1 MTTTPDTPQQ
11 KTTHIYFLLDRT
23 GSMAGMAAD
32 VIGGFNGFL
41 ASQQAEPGFA
51 RMTLVQFDTVD
62 PFEILAGGL
71 PLNHVKPLTP
81 ETFQPRGG
89 TPLYDATARLIRR
102 GIEWEEE
109 RRALGRPAEDIVFVT
124 FTDGEENSSVR
135 HTRADVLRM
144 VKEREDAGWTF
155 VFLGAGLDA
164 YAEGG
169 AIGHAPGSTQAFAPD
184 GRGARLAY
192 ASLDDAVKRHRRSSE
207 AARAAA
213 KAAFFEPTGKAAE
226 DDRRERY

>member
-1 MTTTPDTPQQ
+1 MTPSHQT
-11 KTTHIYFLLDRT
+11 TTHIYFLLDRT
-23 GSMAGMAAD
+23 GSMASMAAD

-41 ASQQAEPGFA
+41 ASQRNVPGFA

-62 PFEILAGGL
+62 PFEILADGVAL
-71 PLNHVKPLTP
+71 SHVPELTAG
-81 ETFQPRGG
+81 TFQPRGG
-89 TPLYDATARLIRR
+89 TPLYDATAQLIARAAGR
-102 GIEWEEE
+102 AEE

-135 HTRADVLRM
+135 YTRRDVLTM
-144 VKEREDAGWTF
+144 VKAHEEQGWTF

-192 ASLDDAVKRHRRSSE
+192 ASLDQAMSRHRRSSE

-213 KAAFFEPTGKAAE
+213 KAVFFEATGKDAE

>member
-1 MTTTPDTPQQ
+1 MTTTQQ
-11 KTTHIYFLLDRT
+11 TTTHIYFLLDRT
-23 GSMAGMAAD
+23 GSMASMAAD

-41 ASQQAEPGFA
+41 ASQRTVPGFA

-62 PFEILAGGL
+62 PFEVLADGL
-71 PLNHVKPLTP
+71 PLNHVPELTTG
-81 ETFQPRGG
+81 TFQPRGG
-89 TPLYDATARLIRR
+89 TPLYDATAQMIARAAGRA
-102 GIEWEEE
+102 EE

-135 HTRADVLRM
+135 YTRRDVLAM
-144 VKEREDAGWTF
+144 VKAQEEKGWTF

-192 ASLDDAVKRHRRSSE
+192 ASLDQAMSRHRRSSE

-213 KAAFFEPTGKAAE
+213 KAAFFEATGKDAE

>member
-1 MTTTPDTPQQ
+1 VPERRGEHDTFTSDHHPHLLPPRPDRVDGE
-11 KTTHIYFLLDRT
+11 H
-23 GSMAGMAAD
+23 
-32 VIGGFNGFL
+32 GGGRHRRVQRL
-41 ASQQAEPGFA
+41 PRIATQRA
-51 RMTLVQFDTVD
+51 RLRSHD
-62 PFEILAGGL
+62 PRA
-71 PLNHVKPLTP
+71 V
-81 ETFQPRGG
+81 R
-89 TPLYDATARLIRR
+89 PLYDATAQLIARAAGR
-102 GIEWEEE
+102 AEE

-135 HTRADVLRM
+135 YTRRDVLTM
-144 VKEREDAGWTF
+144 VKAHEEQGWTF

-192 ASLDDAVKRHRRSSE
+192 ASLDQAMSRHRRSSE

-213 KAAFFEPTGKAAE
+213 KAVFFEATGKDAE